1 MFISHIPYFV
11 GGFHQCGYPPNGWF
25 IMENTVNTM
34 KMDDLGVPLF
44 QETSKSSW
52 IWVNNNNSLTWIK
65 AFHLKKEAITLP
77 WGPSDDSWIKAIWG
91 WFPLLAMITVRSQW
105 GRSEVV
111 IIYPNEC
118 FYPQWRGPPSPPGP
132 TSPRV
137 VTAAN
142 APSVACSAVTSC
154 SRCCTSLLSTSLS
167 YSQATPQVTTWEAGK

>member
-1 MFISHIPYFV
+1 MFIMFISHIPYFV

-65 AFHLKKEAITLP
+65 A
-77 WGPSDDSWIKAIWG
+77 IWG

-111 IIYPNEC
+111 IIYPDEC
-118 FYPQWRGPPSPPGP
+118 FYPQWRGPRSPPGP

-142 APSVACSAVTSC
+142 APSVACSAMTSC

>member
-1 MFISHIPYFV
+1 MVYCLYVYHVYLSYPLLCR
-11 GGFHQCGYPPNGWF
+11 GFHQCGYPPNGWF

-65 AFHLKKEAITLP
+65 A
-77 WGPSDDSWIKAIWG
+77 IWG

-111 IIYPNEC
+111 IIYPDEC
-118 FYPQWRGPPSPPGP
+118 FYPQWHGPRSPPGP

-142 APSVACSAVTSC
+142 APSVACSAMTSC